1 MTTLLQIRTRKEL
14 FKHIQKKNCLNLTV
28 YAVDVSTLRFSSSLK
43 GSIFVG
49 CRFESLEQK
58 HEIEKLGA
66 VVFPAFQDIPYTP
79 FRNKLY
85 TCEELLEGSKTGG
98 YTKTKDFEIY
108 KHFDQSRRGQVPLLE
123 ALSQRI
129 HDHAID
135 DALHKFVDGSNGI
148 VAIMGGHGTKRN
160 NPWYRKVARISWML
174 TRKKYLIASGGGPG
188 IMEAANLGAFLA
200 NFKNIE
206 VVDAAI
212 KMLSKFPKFDGG
224 EKEGSQAYLD
234 AISNYVKIAE
244 QVRKRSTQK
253 SFDKFGRQRKSPGQ
267 SIAIP
272 TWFYGHEPT
281 NLFCDNVAKYFS
293 NGIRED
299 TLLAIAKSGVIF
311 APGSAG
317 TLQEVFMDLAQ
328 NHYATFV
335 ERSPMVFLSKTHF
348 ASTYGLLRNFVSE
361 RGTQNLYGDLIDMFD
376 EEDDIVKFIV
386 DNPPRPRKENRP
398 LYEFI

>member
-1 MTTLLQIRTRKEL
+1 MTHFQIRTEKEL
-14 FKHIQKKNCLNLTV
+14 LKRLEKKDSKNLTI
-28 YAVDVSTLRFSSSLK
+28 YAVDVSKLNFSTSLK

-49 CRFESLEQK
+49 CKFASIEQK
-58 HEIEKLGA
+58 HKIETLGA
-66 VVFPAFQDIPYTP
+66 IVFPAFKNIPYQP
-79 FRNKLY
+79 FRNALY
-85 TCEELLEGSKTGG
+85 TCDELLEGSKKGG
-98 YTKTKDFEIY
+98 YVATKDFEIFT
-108 KHFDQSRRGQVPLLE
+108 HFDKSRRSQVQLLE

-135 DALHKFVDGSNGI
+135 DALHKFVNGSKGV

-160 NPWYRKVARISWML
+160 DFWYRKVARISWTL
-174 TRKKYLIASGGGPG
+174 TRKKYLVASGGGPG

-244 QVRKRSTQK
+244 QLRKRTTQK
-253 SFDKFGRQRKSPGQ
+253 SFDKYGRQRKAPGK

-281 NLFCDNVAKYFS
+281 NLFCDHVAKYFS

-335 ERSPMVFLSKTHF
+335 DRSPMVFLSKTHF

-361 RGTQNLYGDLIDMFD
+361 RGTQDLYGDLIDIFD
-376 EEDDIVKFIV
+376 EEEDVVNFIV
-386 DNPPRPRKENRP
+386 NNPPRPRKESKP
-398 LYEFI
+398 LYDFK